1 MIPRQPGPCGAQIEG
16 RRKSMKGKTVTLT
29 RQLEEFCVDH
39 GADLFGAGDLAP
51 AREAIVAQG
60 GPLVE
65 PFPRA
70 VSLGMRLSD
79 DIVDA
84 HDPNQKHRES
94 LYWHHIYDVVSTS
107 LNFLA
112 YDVGRWLNAK
122 GFRALPVPASLP
134 YNLAKLEGVFSHKLG
149 AHLAGLGWI
158 GKSCLLLT
166 REFGPR
172 VRFVTVLTDA
182 PLDTGSPVD
191 HPCGECRV
199 CVEACPVKAFTGVE
213 FRPEEP
219 LRARFDAP
227 KCSEYRRDHACGV
240 CVSTCPTGKPKRRA
254 ARGRAA

>member
-1 MIPRQPGPCGAQIEG
+1 M
-16 RRKSMKGKTVTLT
+16 GKTEKLT
-29 RQLEEFCVDH
+29 KKLESFCRER
-39 GADLFGAGDLAP
+39 GADLVGVADLAP
-51 AREAIVAQG
+51 AREAVAVQG
-60 GPLVE
+60 GSLVE

-70 VSLGMRLSD
+70 VSMGMRLND

-84 HDPNQKHRES
+84 HDPNEKHRES

-112 YDVGRWLNAK
+112 YDVARWLADK
-122 GFRALPVPASLP
+122 GHRALPVPASMP
-134 YNLAKLEGVFSHKLG
+134 YNVAKLEGVFSHKLG

-166 REFGPR
+166 EEFGPR

-191 HPCGECRV
+191 HPCGDCRV
-199 CVEACPVKAFTGVE
+199 CVETCPVGAFTGAP
-213 FRPEEP
+213 FRPEDP
-219 LRARFDAP
+219 LGARFDAP

-240 CVSTCPTGKPKRRA
+240 CVSSCPTGKPKRRT
-254 ARGRAA
+254 ARERGS